1 MLPSCTLAGSVV
13 QRRAACQ
20 AEWTSSE
27 QLERERLNI
36 FSSGLSFSTTSPSPT
51 HTPDLTVQYCSSP
64 YSSLLEIEH
73 DLATVSDFAK

>member
-13 QRRAACQ
+13 QRREACQ

-36 FSSGLSFSTTSPSPT
+36 FSRGLNFSTTSPSPT
-51 HTPDLTVQYCSSP
+51 HTPDLTVSYCSSP
-64 YSSLLEIEH
+64 YSSLLEMKMIK
-73 DLATVSDFAK
+73 LQLVIL